1 MSRPR
6 NGNEH
11 DRFADDVAAY
21 VLGAME
27 EAEVRRFEQ
36 HLAHCRECQT
46 ELAALRSAVEALP
59 AAAPARPAPPEVRER
74 VMATVRAEA
83 KQQAPKSEAKARRT
97 LWPIAPR
104 RWAGSAVVVAAAAA
118 AAVVLVLTGGGSSGR
133 TYVGTVSAPG
143 ASASLHRSGSTAQL
157 RVSDLPAPPRGRI
170 YEVWL
175 ERGTQTPVPTRALF
189 ATSSG
194 SVTVPSNLQGVRAV
208 LVTAE
213 PRPNGSRAPTRAPVI
228 VVRLT

>member
-1 MSRPR
+1 MTSPR
-6 NGNEH
+6 NGTEH
-11 DRFADDVAAY
+11 DRFEDDVAAY

-27 EAEVRRFEQ
+27 EPEVRPFEQ
-36 HLAHCRECQT
+36 HLAHCRECQR
-46 ELAALRSAVEALP
+46 ELEALRSAVEALP
-59 AAAPARPAPPEVRER
+59 GAAPARPAPAELRER

-83 KQQAPKSEAKARRT
+83 KQQAPQPRTKARRK

-104 RWAGSAVVVAAAAA
+104 RWAGSAVAVAAAA
-118 AAVVLVLTGGGSSGR
+118 AAVVLLVTGGGSSGR
-133 TYVGTVSAPG
+133 TYTGTVSAPG
-143 ASASLHRSGSTAQL
+143 ASASLHRSGGTAQL

-175 ERGTQTPVPTRALF
+175 ERGTRTPEPTSALF
-189 ATSSG
+189 TTSSG
-194 SVTVPSNLQGVRAV
+194 SVTVPGNLQGVHTV

-213 PRPNGSRAPTRAPVI
+213 PRPNGSRAPTRPPVI